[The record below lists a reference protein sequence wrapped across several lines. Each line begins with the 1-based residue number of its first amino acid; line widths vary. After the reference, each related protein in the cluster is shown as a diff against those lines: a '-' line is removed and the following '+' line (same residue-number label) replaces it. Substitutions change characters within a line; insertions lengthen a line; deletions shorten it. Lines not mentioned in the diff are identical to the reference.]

1 MNQIEWK
8 NKARKDLKRIDKDE
22 RVKILDA
29 VDGLADFSK
38 NPNVKK
44 LVNHGS
50 DYRLRIGN
58 YRILFNH
65 ESVVKVVSIEGVKKR
80 DGKTY

>member
-8 NKARKDLKRIDKDE
+8 SKARKDLKRIDKAE

-29 VDGLADFSK
+29 VDGLADFSR
-38 NPNVKK
+38 NPNIKK
-44 LVNHGS
+44 LVNHGC
-50 DYRLRIGN
+50 DYRLRVGN

-65 ESVVKVVSIEGVKKR
+65 ESVIKVVSIERVRKR